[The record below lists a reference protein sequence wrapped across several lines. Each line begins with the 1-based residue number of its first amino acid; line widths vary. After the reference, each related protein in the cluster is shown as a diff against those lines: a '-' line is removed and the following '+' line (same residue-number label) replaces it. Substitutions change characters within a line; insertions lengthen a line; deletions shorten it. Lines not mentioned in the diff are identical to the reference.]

1 MVCKKR
7 TAKRKLVMKKIVSKD
22 LDFDT
27 QLEEILSLD
36 RGVPVDI
43 GETVKNIITDVKIN
57 GDEALIKLTNKL
69 DSNDLNLTEILV
81 SNEEIELAS
90 KDISDELKQAIQ
102 LSHDRVTAYHKKQL
116 PEDLNYKDELGIE
129 LGFIWNSVES
139 AGVYVPGGTASYP
152 SSVIMNTVPAKV
164 AGVENVIMVTP
175 ANGGKINPLVL
186 YAAKISGV
194 DKIFKISGV
203 DKIFKIGGAQ
213 AIAALAYGTKT
224 IDPVNLIVGPGNA
237 YVAEAKKMV
246 YGDVGID
253 MVAGPSEILV
263 IADKNQDAR
272 NIAADLISQA
282 EHDVSAQSI
291 FITDDITLAE
301 NVELEV
307 AEQLVSL
314 PRKEIASKS
323 WNDNGAIIIVENIDE
338 AIKVS
343 NRFAPE
349 HLELMVVNAR
359 SHLKKIKNAG
369 AVFLGSNT
377 PEAIGDYIAGPSH
390 VLPTSKSAK
399 YSSGLSVFD
408 FLKRT
413 SIVECSQENL
423 NQIGPAANEIAV
435 NEGLDG
441 HARSIDYRLTKK

>member
-186 YAAKISGV
+186 YAA
-194 DKIFKISGV
+194 KISGV

>member
-81 SNEEIELAS
+81 SNEEIELTS

-186 YAAKISGV
+186 YAA
-194 DKIFKISGV
+194 KISGV

>member
-186 YAAKISGV
+186 YAA
-194 DKIFKISGV
+194 KISGV

-435 NEGLDG
+435 NEGLFG
-441 HARSIDYRLTKK
+441 HARSIIYRLTKK

>member
-194 DKIFKISGV
+194 DKIFKI
-203 DKIFKIGGAQ
+203 GGAQ

-377 PEAIGDYIAGPSH
+377 PEVIGDYIAGPSH

>member
-1 MVCKKR
+1 MVCEKR

-22 LDFDT
+22 LDFDI
-27 QLEEILSLD
+27 QLEAILSLD
-36 RGVPVDI
+36 RGMPVDVN
-43 GETVKNIITDVKIN
+43 ETVKNIISDVKAN
-57 GDEALIKLTNKL
+57 GDESVIKLTNKL
-69 DSNDLNLTEILV
+69 DNNDLSLDNILV
-81 SNEEIELAS
+81 SQDEIESAS
-90 KDISDELKQAIQ
+90 KNISDELKQAIQ
-102 LSHDRVTAYHKKQL
+102 LSHDRVTAYHQKQL
-116 PEDLNYKDELGIE
+116 PEDRSYKDELGIE
-129 LGFIWNSVES
+129 LGYVWNCIES

-194 DKIFKISGV
+194 N
-203 DKIFKIGGAQ
+203 KIFKIGGAQ

-224 IDPVNLIVGPGNA
+224 ITPVNVIVGPGNA

-246 YGDVGID
+246 YGDVGVD
-253 MVAGPSEILV
+253 MVAGPSEILI

-307 AEQLVSL
+307 AEQLVTL
-314 PRKEIASKS
+314 PRKVIASKS
-323 WNDNGAIIIVENIDE
+323 WNDNGAIIIVESIDE

-343 NRFAPE
+343 NKFAPE
-349 HLELMVVNAR
+349 HLELMVDNAR

-369 AVFLGSNT
+369 AIFLGPNT
-377 PEAIGDYIAGPSH
+377 PEAVGDYVAGPSH

-413 SIVECSQENL
+413 SITECSQENL
-423 NQIGPAANEIAV
+423 NQIGPAAKEIAF

>member
-194 DKIFKISGV
+194 DKIFKI
-203 DKIFKIGGAQ
+203 GGAQ

-349 HLELMVVNAR
+349 HLELMVGNAR

>member
-164 AGVENVIMVTP
+164 AGVENIIMVTP

-186 YAAKISGV
+186 YAA
-194 DKIFKISGV
+194 KISGV

-349 HLELMVVNAR
+349 HLELMVGNAR

-369 AVFLGSNT
+369 AVFLGPNT
-377 PEAIGDYIAGPSH
+377 PEAVGDYIAGPSH

-441 HARSIDYRLTKK
+441 HARSIDYRLTKI

>member
-1 MVCKKR
+1 MVCEKR

-22 LDFDT
+22 LDFDI
-27 QLEEILSLD
+27 QLEAILSLD

-43 GETVKNIITDVKIN
+43 NETVKNIISDVKAN
-57 GDEALIKLTNKL
+57 GDESVIKLTNRL
-69 DSNDLNLTEILV
+69 DNNDLSLDNILV
-81 SNEEIELAS
+81 SQDEIESAS
-90 KDISDELKQAIQ
+90 KNISDELKQAIQ
-102 LSHDRVTAYHKKQL
+102 LSHDRVTAYHQKQL
-116 PEDLNYKDELGIE
+116 PEDLSYKDDLGIE
-129 LGFIWNSVES
+129 LGYVWNSIES

-194 DKIFKISGV
+194 N
-203 DKIFKIGGAQ
+203 KIFKIGGAQ

-224 IDPVNLIVGPGNA
+224 ITPVNVIVGPGNA

-253 MVAGPSEILV
+253 MVAGPSEILI
-263 IADKNQDAR
+263 IADKDQNAR

-307 AEQLVSL
+307 AEQLVTL

-323 WNDNGAIIIVENIDE
+323 WNDNGAIIIVESIDE

-343 NRFAPE
+343 NKFAPE
-349 HLELMVVNAR
+349 HLELMVDNAR

-369 AVFLGSNT
+369 AIFLGPNT
-377 PEAIGDYIAGPSH
+377 PEAVGDYVAGPSH

-413 SIVECSQENL
+413 SITECSQENL
-423 NQIGPAANEIAV
+423 NQIGPAAKEIAF

>member
-164 AGVENVIMVTP
+164 AGVENIIMVTP

-186 YAAKISGV
+186 YAA
-194 DKIFKISGV
+194 KISGV

-349 HLELMVVNAR
+349 HLELMVGNAR

-441 HARSIDYRLTKK
+441 HARSIDYRLTKI

>member
-1 MVCKKR
+1 MVCEKR

-22 LDFDT
+22 LDFDI
-27 QLEEILSLD
+27 QLEAILSLD

-43 GETVKNIITDVKIN
+43 NETVKNIISDVKAN
-57 GDEALIKLTNKL
+57 GDESVIKLTNRL
-69 DSNDLNLTEILV
+69 DNNDLSLDNILV
-81 SNEEIELAS
+81 SQDEIESAS
-90 KDISDELKQAIQ
+90 KNISDELKQAIQ
-102 LSHDRVTAYHKKQL
+102 LSHDRVTVYHQKQL
-116 PEDLNYKDELGIE
+116 PEDLSYKDDLGIE
-129 LGFIWNSVES
+129 LGYVWNSIES

-164 AGVENVIMVTP
+164 AGVENVIMATP

-194 DKIFKISGV
+194 N
-203 DKIFKIGGAQ
+203 KIFKIGGAQ

-224 IDPVNLIVGPGNA
+224 ITPVNVIVGPGNA

-246 YGDVGID
+246 YGDVGVD
-253 MVAGPSEILV
+253 MVAGPSEILI

-291 FITDDITLAE
+291 FITDDIYLAE

-307 AEQLVSL
+307 VQQLITL

-323 WNDNGAIIIVENIDE
+323 WNDNGAIIIVESIDE

-343 NRFAPE
+343 NKFAPE
-349 HLELMVVNAR
+349 HLELMVDNAR

-369 AVFLGSNT
+369 AIFLGPNT
-377 PEAIGDYIAGPSH
+377 PEAVGDYVAGPSH

-413 SIVECSQENL
+413 SITECSQENL
-423 NQIGPAANEIAV
+423 NQIGPAAKEIAF
-435 NEGLDG
+435 NEELDG

>member
-1 MVCKKR
+1 MVCEKR

-22 LDFDT
+22 LDFDI
-27 QLEEILSLD
+27 QLEAILSLD

-43 GETVKNIITDVKIN
+43 NETVKDIISDVKTN
-57 GDEALIKLTNKL
+57 GDESVIKLTNRL
-69 DSNDLNLTEILV
+69 DNNDLSLGNILV
-81 SNEEIELAS
+81 SQDEIESAS
-90 KDISDELKQAIQ
+90 KNVSDELKEAIQ
-102 LSHDRVTAYHKKQL
+102 LSHDRVTAYHQKQL
-116 PEDLNYKDELGIE
+116 PENLSYKDDLGIE
-129 LGFIWNSVES
+129 LGYVWNSIES

-164 AGVENVIMVTP
+164 AGVENIIMVTP

-194 DKIFKISGV
+194 DKIFKI
-203 DKIFKIGGAQ
+203 GGAQ
-213 AIAALAYGTKT
+213 AIAALTYGTKT
-224 IDPVNLIVGPGNA
+224 IAPVNVIVGPGNA

-253 MVAGPSEILV
+253 MVAGPSEILI
-263 IADKNQDAR
+263 IADKDQDAR

-291 FITDDITLAE
+291 FITDDITLAD

-323 WNDNGAIIIVENIDE
+323 WNDNGAIIIVESIDE

-343 NRFAPE
+343 NKFAPE
-349 HLELMVVNAR
+349 HLELIVDNAR

-369 AVFLGSNT
+369 AIFLGPNT
-377 PEAIGDYIAGPSH
+377 PEAVGDYVAGPSH

-413 SIVECSQENL
+413 SITECSQENL
-423 NQIGPAANEIAV
+423 NQIGPAAKEIAF

>member
-69 DSNDLNLTEILV
+69 DSNNLNLTEILV

-164 AGVENVIMVTP
+164 AGVDNVIMVTP

-186 YAAKISGV
+186 YAA
-194 DKIFKISGV
+194 KISGV

>member
-1 MVCKKR
+1 MVCEKR
-7 TAKRKLVMKKIVSKD
+7 IAKRKLVMKKIVSKD

-186 YAAKISGV
+186 YAA
-194 DKIFKISGV
+194 KISGV

-413 SIVECSQENL
+413 SIAECSQENL

>member
-69 DSNDLNLTEILV
+69 DSNDLILTEILV

-194 DKIFKISGV
+194 DKIFKI
-203 DKIFKIGGAQ
+203 GGAQ

-301 NVELEV
+301 NVELEI

>member
-1 MVCKKR
+1 MVCEKR

-22 LDFDT
+22 LDFDI
-27 QLEEILSLD
+27 QLEAILSLD

-43 GETVKNIITDVKIN
+43 NETVKNIISDVKAN
-57 GDEALIKLTNKL
+57 GDESVIKLTNRL
-69 DSNDLNLTEILV
+69 DNNDLSLDNILV
-81 SNEEIELAS
+81 SQDEIESAS
-90 KDISDELKQAIQ
+90 KNISDELKQAIQ
-102 LSHDRVTAYHKKQL
+102 LSHDRVTAYHQKQL
-116 PEDLNYKDELGIE
+116 PEDLSYKDDLGIE
-129 LGFIWNSVES
+129 LGYVWNSIES

-194 DKIFKISGV
+194 DKIFKI
-203 DKIFKIGGAQ
+203 GGAQ

-224 IDPVNLIVGPGNA
+224 ITPVNVIVGPGNA

-246 YGDVGID
+246 YGDVGVD
-253 MVAGPSEILV
+253 MVAGPSEILI
-263 IADKNQDAR
+263 IADKDQNAR

-307 AEQLVSL
+307 AEQLVTL

-323 WNDNGAIIIVENIDE
+323 WNDNGAIIIVESIDE
-338 AIKVS
+338 AIKVA
-343 NRFAPE
+343 NKFAPE
-349 HLELMVVNAR
+349 HLELMVDNAR

-369 AVFLGSNT
+369 AIFLGPNT
-377 PEAIGDYIAGPSH
+377 PEAVGDYVAGPSH

-413 SIVECSQENL
+413 SITECSQENL
-423 NQIGPAANEIAV
+423 NQIGPAAKEIAF

>member
-1 MVCKKR
+1 
-7 TAKRKLVMKKIVSKD
+7 MKKIVSKD
-22 LDFDT
+22 LDFDI
-27 QLEEILSLD
+27 QLEAILSLD

-43 GETVKNIITDVKIN
+43 NETVKNIISDVKAN
-57 GDEALIKLTNKL
+57 GDESVIKLTNRL
-69 DSNDLNLTEILV
+69 DNNDLSLDNILV
-81 SNEEIELAS
+81 SQDEIESAS
-90 KDISDELKQAIQ
+90 KNISDELKQAIQ
-102 LSHDRVTAYHKKQL
+102 LSHDRVTAYHQKQL
-116 PEDLNYKDELGIE
+116 PEDLSYKDDLGIE
-129 LGFIWNSVES
+129 LGYVWNSIES

-175 ANGGKINPLVL
+175 TNGGKINPLVL

-194 DKIFKISGV
+194 N
-203 DKIFKIGGAQ
+203 KIFKIGGAQ
-213 AIAALAYGTKT
+213 AIAALTYGTKT
-224 IDPVNLIVGPGNA
+224 ITSVNVIVGPGNA

-246 YGDVGID
+246 YGDVGVD
-253 MVAGPSEILV
+253 MVAGPSEILI

-307 AEQLVSL
+307 AEQLVTL

-323 WNDNGAIIIVENIDE
+323 WNDNGAIIIVESIDE

-343 NRFAPE
+343 NKFAPE
-349 HLELMVVNAR
+349 HLELMVDNAR

-369 AVFLGSNT
+369 AIFLGPNT
-377 PEAIGDYIAGPSH
+377 PEAVGDYVAGPSH

-413 SIVECSQENL
+413 SITECSQENL
-423 NQIGPAANEIAV
+423 NQIGPAAKEIAF